1 LGCSTRN
8 GLEHINPLITQNVFA
23 IDFNQEYLKIVEQ
36 RFSRKINGLK
46 ILKTDLNID
55 ELQISNIDLIFAGL
69 ILEYIEIENVLPKI
83 AITLSNNGTL
93 AIVIQKSQINYFV
106 TKTHYKS
113 LEKLSATSKEIEES
127 DIQDILITS
136 NIELKYKEEIIL
148 TKDKTFIFLIF
159 KFKNK

>member
-1 LGCSTRN
+1 MGCSTRN